1 MAAGSTLGK
10 FLLDSNWQME
20 VPRIFQVLKPSQS
33 VLVAGCGG
41 GYDITSGL
49 PLYFNLTKQ
58 GKQVHLAN
66 LSFSDIDGL
75 TSTFYCSNCVK
86 VDSHLKIKRQNPS
99 YFPEYYLSRWFKE
112 KWNEEVPIYAF
123 AREIGVKELTKAYN
137 KIVAEHKIDAIVL
150 VDGGTDSVTFGN
162 EQLMGTPAEDH
173 CSMAAVH
180 GASNVPVKLLACL
193 GFGVDSFHGVSH
205 GLFLENTAKLEQT
218 GGYLGCFSISKSS
231 PECKLYMEAYN
242 AIAANMQASI
252 VCTSIISA
260 LQGHFGDHHTT
271 RRTGSSELF
280 INPLMGI
287 YWTYQLDKVM
297 EQIPYT
303 PKLADTKSMNDVGK
317 TIADHHS
324 KQEHRKRIQLPM

>member
-1 MAAGSTLGK
+1 MAAGTALGK
-10 FLLDSNWQME
+10 FLLDSSWQME
-20 VPRIFQVLKPSQS
+20 VPRIFQVLKSSKS
-33 VLVAGCGG
+33 VLIAGCGG
-41 GYDITSGL
+41 GYDVTSGL
-49 PLYFNLTKQ
+49 PLYFNLKKQ
-58 GKQVHLAN
+58 GKQVHLAS
-66 LSFSDIDGL
+66 LSFSDLDGL
-75 TSTFYCSNCVK
+75 SSKFYCTQCVK
-86 VDSHLKIKRQNPS
+86 VDSHLKIKRHNPS
-99 YFPEYYLSRWFKE
+99 YFPEYYLSQWFKD

-123 AREIGVKELTKAYN
+123 DREIGVKELTKVYN

-150 VDGGTDSVTFGN
+150 VDGGTDSVMFGN

-180 GASNVPVKLLACL
+180 GVSNVPVKLLACL

-231 PECKLYMEAYN
+231 TECKLYMEAYD

-260 LQGHFGDHHTT
+260 LQDYFGNHHTT
-271 RRTGSSELF
+271 TRTSSSELF

-303 PKLADTKSMNDVGK
+303 SKLADTKSMNNVGK

>member
-1 MAAGSTLGK
+1 MSAGNTLGK
-10 FLLDSNWQME
+10 FLLDSCWQVE
-20 VPRIFQVLKPSQS
+20 VPRLFQVLKSS
-33 VLVAGCGG
+33 ESILIAGCGG
-41 GYDITSGL
+41 GYDFMSGL
-49 PLYFNLTKQ
+49 PLYFNLMKQ

-66 LSFSDIDGL
+66 LSFSDLDGL
-75 TSTFYCSNCVK
+75 TDKSYCSNCVK

-112 KWNEEVPIYAF
+112 KWNEEVPVYAF
-123 AREIGVKELTKAYN
+123 NREIGVKELTKAYN
-137 KIVAEHKIDAIVL
+137 KIVAELKVDAIVL

-162 EQLMGTPAEDH
+162 EELMGTPAEDH

-180 GASNVPVKLLACL
+180 GVNNVPVKLLACL

-231 PECKLYMEAYN
+231 AECKLYVEAYDT
-242 AIAANMQASI
+242 IAANMQASI

-271 RRTGSSELF
+271 RRTGSSKLF

-287 YWTYQLDKVM
+287 YWTYRLDKVM

-303 PKLADTKSMNDVGK
+303 PKLANTKSMNDVGR
-317 TIADHHS
+317 TIAEHHS
-324 KQEHRKRIQLPM
+324 KQEHRKRIELPM